1 MSAAS
6 ATSTVEKDRIE
17 TNIPGR
23 LDRLPWSR
31 FHWMVIIGLGTVW
44 ILDGLEVTI
53 VGSIAP
59 TLTKPGSGIAI
70 STAEIG
76 VAGAMY
82 VLGACIGALFF
93 GQLTDRFGRKKL
105 FIITL
110 GVYVLATVATA
121 FAWTPWYFFLCR
133 FFTGAGIGGEYSAI
147 NSAIDELIPAR
158 VRGRVDLIINGSFW
172 VGSAAGSALALFL
185 LSSAFPKDIGWRLA
199 FALGAF
205 LGLAIMF
212 VRRTVPESPRWL
224 FIHGREEEG
233 EQIVR
238 NIEREVESES
248 SEKLE
253 EVRDTIT
260 VRQRERIPFRTIAA
274 TAFKL
279 YPKRAV
285 LGLALFIGQAFLYNG
300 VVFNL
305 GGLFTSFYSV
315 SSSTV
320 PVFLIVFA
328 IANFL
333 GPLVLGRLFDTV
345 GRIPMIAGT
354 YLGSAVAAAV
364 LAFLFMGKALH
375 SPWAFEAFVVI
386 TFFLASAG
394 ASAAYL
400 TVSEIFP
407 METRA
412 LAIAFFYAVGTGLG
426 GIIGPLL
433 FGKMIAT
440 NDRTWVGVAFLI
452 GAGVMAIGGIAELFL
467 GVKAERAS
475 LEDIAKPLTAE
486 EAERGA
492 LPGDED
498 TATAREAGAE
508 TDDERRWRER
518 DERRALR
525 ERAGSRR
532 YRPGPDPTGSFFSPG
547 MLGTSL
553 HSRTA
558 SPSLLD
564 REIDAISG
572 ALDEGGD
579 LRREELARRVGARLW
594 GPGRFQRAL
603 EEAVADGRA
612 TRLGRTTYGP
622 GGRRR
627 GDAA

>member
-1 MSAAS
+1 MTSAS
-6 ATSTVEKDRIE
+6 ASARVETGRIE

-31 FHWMVIIGLGTVW
+31 FHWMVIVGLGTVW

-53 VGSIAP
+53 VGAIAP
-59 TLTKPGSGIAI
+59 ALTEKGSGIAI
-70 STAEIG
+70 STAQIG
-76 VAGAMY
+76 IAGAMY
-82 VLGACIGALFF
+82 VLGACLGALFF

-172 VGSAAGSALALFL
+172 VGSALGSGLALFL
-185 LSSAFPKDIGWRLA
+185 LSSVFPKDVGWRLA
-199 FALGAF
+199 FGLGAI
-205 LGLAIMF
+205 LGLGIMF

-224 FIHGREEEG
+224 FIHGREDEAER
-233 EQIVR
+233 IVSS
-238 NIEREVESES
+238 IERSVEHDADDR
-248 SEKLE
+248 LE
-253 EVRDTIT
+253 DVDKTIA

-285 LGLALFIGQAFLYNG
+285 LGLALFVGQAFLYHG

-305 GGLFTSFYSV
+305 GDLFTKFYGV

-328 IANFL
+328 IGNFL
-333 GPLVLGRLFDTV
+333 GPLLLGRLFDTV

-354 YLGSAVAAAV
+354 YLGSAAAATV
-364 LAFLFMGKALH
+364 MAILFQTKSLNSA
-375 SPWAFEAFVVI
+375 WAFEAFI
-386 TFFLASAG
+386 FLTFFLASAG

-400 TVSEIFP
+400 TVSEVFP

-440 NDRTWVGVAFLI
+440 NNHGWVTTAFLI
-452 GAGVMAIGGIAELFL
+452 GAAVMALGGIAELFL
-467 GVKAERAS
+467 GVKAERTS

-492 LPGDED
+492 LPGEDE
-498 TATAREAGAE
+498 TATAREAGPS
-508 TDDERRWRER
+508 DDERRWRER
-518 DERRALR
+518 DERRLAR
-525 ERAGSRR
+525 ERAGGRR
-532 YRPGPDPTGSFFSPG
+532 YRPGPDPTGTFYSPG

-553 HSRTA
+553 RSRTA
-558 SPSLLD
+558 SPGILD
-564 REIDAISG
+564 REVDAIG
-572 ALDEGGD
+572 DALAEGGEM
-579 LRREELARRVGARLW
+579 RREELARRVGARRW
-594 GPGRFQRAL
+594 GPGRFQRAID
-603 EEAVADGRA
+603 EAVAEGRA

-622 GGRRR
+622 GNT
-627 GDAA
+627 